1 MNKPPTPHALHPTNQ
16 NTKRILVTG
25 GAGFIGSN
33 LVDALVE
40 NGHDVAIVDNL
51 STGFKENINEKAKFF
66 GVDICDK
73 DALKEVFQQFQPEA
87 VYHLAAQ
94 INVRKS
100 LEDPESD
107 VKVNVT
113 GSINVL
119 ECASLV
125 GIKKFIFSSTGGAI
139 YGEEA
144 ELPTPETTVPEPP
157 SPYGIDKLA
166 SEKFV
171 KFYANKY
178 NFSYNCLRYSNVYGP
193 RQNPH
198 GEAGVVA
205 IFSAEI
211 LKNDNLDI
219 FGDGSQTR
227 DYIFVGDVVRANLA
241 ALQSPDSD
249 VYNIA
254 TGVETSIME
263 LVEKLK
269 VITGNNP
276 TITHLEA
283 KSGELMRSC
292 LDNRKAQ
299 TNLNFQPETSLDEG
313 LKKTVEHIKNAK
325 SQ

>member
-1 MNKPPTPHALHPTNQ
+1 
-16 NTKRILVTG
+16 
-25 GAGFIGSN
+25 
-33 LVDALVE
+33 
-40 NGHDVAIVDNL
+40 
-51 STGFKENINEKAKFF
+51 
-66 GVDICDK
+66 
-73 DALKEVFQQFQPEA
+73 
-87 VYHLAAQ
+87 
-94 INVRKS
+94 
-100 LEDPESD
+100 
-107 VKVNVT
+107 
-113 GSINVL
+113 
-119 ECASLV
+119 V